1 MPRSLLIRIITI
13 AAVVLLML
21 VRVVAAAAEPK
32 TIVVLHP
39 YGQNFKPWSEYSK
52 ALRQELERRSSWPLI
67 VDEFSVTTAR
77 GNDENVER
85 EFAEYLSAIFVH
97 RSPDLVV
104 AFGAPGGAFVQRH
117 RKDLFDATPMILTA
131 IDQRR
136 VQQSALTENDT
147 VVAVHQ
153 QPPVI
158 FGNILQLLPDTK
170 TIAVMIGNSPNE
182 RFWIGE
188 LQRELQPLE
197 GRVTFLYWNDL
208 SFDEVLKRAAS
219 LPPNSAIYW
228 NQPQVDVQGAVHEGE
243 RALKDLYAVA
253 NAPIF
258 SYDDSFFNG
267 EIVGGPM
274 TSVSDGVRTT
284 TDVALR
290 ILGGEKPTDI
300 KSTVLEYGPAK
311 YDWRQLQRWGISESR
326 LPQGSE
332 VYFRQPSAWDLYAW
346 PVSFVALLIVLQ
358 GALITGLLHQR
369 RRRMYAELQAR
380 QRMSELAHVNRFS
393 VAGELT
399 ASIAHEIN
407 QPLGAIRINAE
418 TLELVLKA
426 QAPDL
431 NEIREIAAEISRD
444 DRRASDVITRLR
456 SLLKKKPFELKP
468 FEINEVVTE
477 TVELLSGVVFARH
490 AKVSTLLH
498 SEPLPALG
506 DRIQLQQVIIN
517 LMMNSLDVLSSISSE
532 QRKITIRTAL
542 VDGAALI
549 TVSDCGPGVPADKI
563 KKIFE
568 PFFTTKQNGIGM
580 GLSIA
585 RTIVEA
591 HDGRIWAENEP
602 DGSVAFFIAIPLR
615 ISEARSLRL

>member
-1 MPRSLLIRIITI
+1 M
-13 AAVVLLML
+13 
-21 VRVVAAAAEPK
+21 
-32 TIVVLHP
+32 
-39 YGQNFKPWSEYSK
+39 
-52 ALRQELERRSSWPLI
+52 
-67 VDEFSVTTAR
+67 
-77 GNDENVER
+77 ER
-85 EFAEYLSAIFVH
+85 EFAEYLSALFVH

-117 RKDLFDATPMILTA
+117 RKDLFDAIPMILTA
-131 IDQRR
+131 IEQRR

-153 QPPVI
+153 PPVI
-158 FGNILQLLPDTK
+158 FGNILQLLSDTK
-170 TIAVMIGNSPNE
+170 TIGVVIGNSPNE

-228 NQPQVDVQGAVHEGE
+228 NQPQVDAQGAVHEGE
-243 RALKDLYAVA
+243 RALKDLYAIA

-369 RRRMYAELQAR
+369 PRRMYAELQAR

-399 ASIAHEIN
+399 ASTAHEIN

-444 DRRASDVITRLR
+444 DKRASDVITRLR
-456 SLLKKKPFELKP
+456 SLLKKSHSSLNLLKL
-468 FEINEVVTE
+468 TK
-477 TVELLSGVVFARH
+477 LLPR
-490 AKVSTLLH
+490 
-498 SEPLPALG
+498 
-506 DRIQLQQVIIN
+506 
-517 LMMNSLDVLSSISSE
+517 
-532 QRKITIRTAL
+532 
-542 VDGAALI
+542 
-549 TVSDCGPGVPADKI
+549 
-563 KKIFE
+563 
-568 PFFTTKQNGIGM
+568 
-580 GLSIA
+580 
-585 RTIVEA
+585 
-591 HDGRIWAENEP
+591 
-602 DGSVAFFIAIPLR
+602 GSNCFLAWYSRDTPR
-615 ISEARSLRL
+615 